1 MIGVSL
7 LDLDGQFVQVND
19 AYCQTVR
26 RTREE
31 LMRLGPE
38 AITHPDDI
46 ALRSYA
52 VGVLTG
58 SDEPVFRFEKRYVD
72 AHGES
77 IWVEISASLFRD
89 SAGAPQY
96 LIGMAGPR

>member
-38 AITHPDDI
+38 AIRTPTTS
-46 ALRSYA
+46 R
-52 VGVLTG
+52 
-58 SDEPVFRFEKRYVD
+58 
-72 AHGES
+72 
-77 IWVEISASLFRD
+77 
-89 SAGAPQY
+89 
-96 LIGMAGPR
+96 